1 MSARVRKQIEN
12 EYDMVQKA
20 FKREGLKYV
29 EWAGELAI
37 NSKANVPW
45 IMCKQN
51 RVPGA
56 IVSYTYLILYF
67 KHTHLLHFT
76 SLPFF
81 VCFLSVSDLRGN
93 LCAD

>member
-1 MSARVRKQIEN
+1 MCARVRKQIEN

-67 KHTHLLHFT
+67 KHTHTCFT
-76 SLPFF
+76 SLHSLSLY
-81 VCFLSVSDLRGN
+81 VSFLFLI
-93 LCAD
+93 